1 MSTMPVDPRLVVE
14 QGGLAGA
21 IAGYRRRIGSGDV
34 GQLPVVIGLIV
45 IWTVFAVTS
54 PNNSFLTPFNLT
66 NLALQ
71 SAATGMI
78 AIGVVFV
85 LLLGEI
91 DLTVGIVSGLA
102 SGVMAVLNVTMGV
115 PGPIAVGG
123 ALVIGVVIGV
133 VQGLWITKFRIPAFV
148 VTLAGLIAWQGALLF
163 VLGSTGTLNL
173 NDGFV
178 KGLAGTFF
186 SGAVAWGLGALF
198 ILYVAV
204 TAMLTRR
211 TRLAAGLPA
220 EPIVV
225 LAIRVIVIAA
235 LVVVGVSVL
244 LQDASRGVPLSFVI
258 LVALVVLMDFVARR
272 TRFGRMIFAVG
283 GNAEAARRAGINV
296 DRVRIA
302 VFTMASAFAALGGVL
317 AASRLLA
324 VNQSAGGGDVLLNA
338 IAAAVIGG
346 TSLFGGRGTVWA
358 ALLGILVIQSISNGM
373 DLLSF
378 ESSVKFMI
386 TGAVLLTAVT
396 IDAVARRG
404 REASGR

>member
-1 MSTMPVDPRLVVE
+1 MSTMPYDPRLIAE
-14 QGGLAGA
+14 QGGLRGA
-21 IAGYRRRIGSGDV
+21 LAGYRRRIASGDV

-45 IWTVFAVTS
+45 IWTVFAITS

-71 SAATGMI
+71 SAATGTI
-78 AIGVVFV
+78 AVGVVFV

-102 SGVMAVLNVTMGV
+102 SAVMAVLNVTMGV
-115 PGPIAVGG
+115 PGPIAVGA
-123 ALVIGVVIGV
+123 ALLVGIGIGLF
-133 VQGLWITKFRIPAFV
+133 QGLWITKFRIPAFV

-163 VLGSTGTLNL
+163 VLGATGTLNL
-173 NDGFV
+173 NDGFI
-178 KGLAGTFF
+178 KSLAGTFF
-186 SGAVAWGLGALF
+186 SGAVAYGLGALF
-198 ILYVAV
+198 VLYVAG
-204 TAMLTRR
+204 TALTTRR
-211 TRLAAGLPA
+211 SRMLAELPS

-225 LAIRVIVIAA
+225 LTIRVVVIAV
-235 LVVVGVSVL
+235 LVAVAISVL
-244 LQDASRGVPLSFVI
+244 LQDPARGLPLSLVI
-258 LVALVVLMDFVARR
+258 LIAVVVVMDFVARR

-283 GNAEAARRAGINV
+283 GNAEAARRAGIKV

-302 VFTMASAFAALGGVL
+302 VFTMASFFAALGGVL

-404 REASGR
+404 REVSGR